1 VRYPGCR
8 FKISHTQP
16 LICSIFSNFHILYNF
31 ICIFLRYFIQIM
43 HLSLKYRK
51 THSNSC
57 NFSRGNINVIT
68 IIRLYSAF
76 SVCRF
81 KPSHN
86 SAPILSDFF
95 KLPYIVQPYMY
106 FPMIFHSNHALE
118 LKVQKTALKLMQ
130 L

>member
-1 VRYPGCR
+1 VIKL
-8 FKISHTQP
+8 FITQP
-16 LICSIFSNFHILYNF
+16 LFRPIFSNFHILYNF
-31 ICIFLRYFIQIM
+31 ICIFLRFFTQIM

-57 NFSRGNINVIT
+57 NFSRENINVIT

-86 SAPILSDFF
+86 SPPIPSDFF
-95 KLPYIVQPYMY
+95 KLPYIVQLYMY
-106 FPMIFHSNHALE
+106 FPTILHSNYALE
-118 LKVQKTALKLMQ
+118 RKEQKNALKLMQ